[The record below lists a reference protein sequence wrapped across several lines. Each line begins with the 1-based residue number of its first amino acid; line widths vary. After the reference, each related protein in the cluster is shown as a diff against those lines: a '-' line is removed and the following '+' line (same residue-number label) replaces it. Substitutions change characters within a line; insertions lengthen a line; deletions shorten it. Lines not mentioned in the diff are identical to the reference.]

1 MGRMESGAAA
11 SNVGGSAMMH
21 SAVGKSMIVAAAM
34 VTCFAAAYAQDPT
47 NSIEGY
53 YPTQLNRGQTTT
65 LNVAF
70 NVGRGG
76 GPIAVQLFE
85 IAPPDGITVG
95 TLKGEEAREGVIW
108 WTAPISVA
116 KDAAAGARRL
126 TVVRQHG
133 RTAPVTLLIADHALT
148 ISNLKVTSAPGDGK
162 TVELQ
167 FTAEEQGNATLGDAP
182 MAWFTL
188 SCGHQPEVGVVRGKA
203 AGSVVTASIP
213 HPKTF
218 KGPGAPTF
226 GPKCNLQVRATD
238 QANVES
244 NTLTTSFE
252 FK

>member
-95 TLKGEEAREGVIW
+95 TLKGEEARVPI
-108 WTAPISVA
+108 APRIDEQGEVPVVYRIDSNIGE
-116 KDAAAGARRL
+116 AGASQL
-126 TVVRQHG
+126 TKLWRY
-133 RTAPVTLLIADHALT
+133 
-148 ISNLKVTSAPGDGK
+148 
-162 TVELQ
+162 
-167 FTAEEQGNATLGDAP
+167 
-182 MAWFTL
+182 
-188 SCGHQPEVGVVRGKA
+188 
-203 AGSVVTASIP
+203 
-213 HPKTF
+213 
-218 KGPGAPTF
+218 
-226 GPKCNLQVRATD
+226 
-238 QANVES
+238 
-244 NTLTTSFE
+244 
-252 FK
+252 